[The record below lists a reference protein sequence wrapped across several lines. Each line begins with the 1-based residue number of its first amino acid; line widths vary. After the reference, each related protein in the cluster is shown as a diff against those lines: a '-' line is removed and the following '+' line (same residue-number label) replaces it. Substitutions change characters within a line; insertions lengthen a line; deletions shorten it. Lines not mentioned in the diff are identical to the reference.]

1 MITSEK
7 VFDMLPTVV
16 TLYDKLDI
24 DSYRKK
30 LAKENIKKKLDSND
44 LGIEIFKY
52 VLKNS
57 SKVKEDF
64 FEIVAIFD
72 DKTVEEV
79 KLQSF
84 GKTINSIKEIF
95 SDKETVGF
103 FKDAIQ

>member
-30 LAKENIKKKLDSND
+30 LAKENTKKKLDSND
-44 LGIEIFKY
+44 LGIEIVKY

>member
-64 FEIVAIFD
+64 FEIVAIFE
-72 DKTVEEV
+72 DKTVEDV
-79 KLQSF
+79 KAQSF

-103 FKDAIQ
+103 FKGAIQ